1 MKRIIAVIIT
11 IAFLLTGCSIGGKNQ
26 ESKTKTTTTTS
37 ISEKLKFGDMKN
49 SESLEQYKD
58 EVYSTLINSF
68 GNKEYYIE
76 DIKAT
81 YVSQEY
87 IDEINENSKENIYFG
102 YTLSQLDKQFSG
114 KRYVFTADDN
124 GKTVVKE
131 FEKYDDTYEQVIKNV
146 SVGAGVILFCATVSA
161 VTGGVTYIVFATA
174 ASEGTKMALSA
185 GGISAVI
192 SGGVTYVQTGDINKS
207 LKSAALEGSKEFKW
221 GAILGSVAGG
231 FKGKSIAKELKK
243 HDVTKKGLTLKEAYK
258 IQKELKY
265 SPEVIKYIGS
275 EKEYEVYKNAGNFE
289 QVVNGK
295 KALIQK
301 IDLQYK
307 SKYKGEMITNYE
319 RIKKYGL
326 APLDNTGASY
336 EIHHMGQESNS
347 TYAILTKVQHQK
359 NTAILHPNRN
369 NSKVKHGYEWEKAKK
384 EFWKSYAEIF
394 E

>member
-58 EVYSTLINSF
+58 EVYSTLIISF

-161 VTGGVTYIVFATA
+161 VTGGVTSIIFATA

-265 SPEVIKYIGS
+265 SPEMISSIS
-275 EKEYEVYKNAGNFE
+275 SMKESNVYKKSKLIEKNI
-289 QVVNGK
+289 NGTKVLVPK
-295 KALIQK
+295 KIW
-301 IDLQYK
+301 K
-307 SKYKGEMITNYE
+307 SKVKYKGELIDNRKRMA
-319 RIKKYGL
+319 KDL
-326 APLDNTGASY
+326 APIDSTGVSY
-336 EIHHMGQESNS
+336 EVHHIGQESNS
-347 TYAILTKVQHQK
+347 TYAILTKTEHQK
-359 NTAILHPNRN
+359 NTAILHPKKNGSNVDHGAGWKKIKRN
-369 NSKVKHGYEWEKAKK
+369 LFKELAELAK
-384 EFWKSYAEIF
+384 
-394 E
+394 

>member
-11 IAFLLTGCSIGGKNQ
+11 SAFLLTGCSIGGKNQ

-37 ISEKLKFGDMKN
+37 ISEKLKFSDMKN
-49 SESLEQYKD
+49 PESLEQYKD

-76 DIKAT
+76 DIQAT

-102 YTLSQLDKQFSG
+102 YTLSQLDEQFSG
-114 KRYVFTADDN
+114 KRYVFTVDDN

-243 HDVTKKGLTLKEAYK
+243 HNVTKKGLTLKEAYK

-275 EKEYEVYKNAGNFE
+275 EKEYEVYKNAGDFE

-326 APLDNTGASY
+326 APLDNTGAPY
-336 EIHHMGQESNS
+336 EIHHMGQESS
-347 TYAILTKVQHQK
+347 TTYAILTKAQHQK
-359 NTAILHPNRN
+359 NTAILHPNQN
-369 NSKVKHGYEWEKAKK
+369 NSKVKHGYEWEKARK
-384 EFWKSYAEIF
+384 EFWKSYVEIF

>member
-11 IAFLLTGCSIGGKNQ
+11 IAFLVTGCSIGGKNQ

-37 ISEKLKFGDMKN
+37 ISEKLKFSDMKN
-49 SESLEQYKD
+49 PESLEQYKD

-114 KRYVFTADDN
+114 KRYVFTSDDN

-146 SVGAGVILFCATVSA
+146 SIGAGVILFCATVSA
-161 VTGGVTYIVFATA
+161 ITGGATSIIFATA

-185 GGISAVI
+185 GGISTVI
-192 SGGVTYVQTGDINKS
+192 SGGVTYVQTGDMNKS
-207 LKSAALEGSKEFKW
+207 LKSAILEGSKEFKW
-221 GAILGSVAGG
+221 GAILGSVVGG
-231 FKGKSIAKELKK
+231 FKGKSLAKEPNKY
-243 HDVTKKGLTLKEAYK
+243 DATKKGFAFKEDCQ
-258 IQKELKY
+258 IQKKSKY

-347 TYAILTKVQHQK
+347 TYAILTKDQHQK

-369 NSKVKHGYEWEKAKK
+369 NSKVKHGYEWEKARK

>member
-161 VTGGVTYIVFATA
+161 VTGGVTSIIFATA

-347 TYAILTKVQHQK
+347 TYAILTKAQHQK

-384 EFWKSYAEIF
+384 KFWKSYAEIF

>member
-37 ISEKLKFGDMKN
+37 ISEKLKFSDMKN
-49 SESLEQYKD
+49 PESLEQYKD

-68 GNKEYYIE
+68 GDKEYYIE

-146 SVGAGVILFCATVSA
+146 SIGAGVILCCATVSA
-161 VTGGVTYIVFATA
+161 ITGGATSIIFATA

-185 GGISAVI
+185 GGISTVI
-192 SGGVTYVQTGDINKS
+192 SGGVTYVQTGDMNKS
-207 LKSAALEGSKEFKW
+207 LKSAILEGSKEFKW
-221 GAILGSVAGG
+221 GAILGSVVGG
-231 FKGKSIAKELKK
+231 FKGKSLAKEPNKY
-243 HDVTKKGLTLKEAYK
+243 DATKKGFAFKEDCQ
-258 IQKELKY
+258 IQKKSKY

-347 TYAILTKVQHQK
+347 TYAILTKDQHQK

-369 NSKVKHGYEWEKAKK
+369 NSKVKHGYEWEKARK

>member
-1 MKRIIAVIIT
+1 MKSIIAVIIT

-26 ESKTKTTTTTS
+26 EIKTKTTTTTS

-185 GGISAVI
+185 GGISALI

-347 TYAILTKVQHQK
+347 TYAILTKAQHQK